1 MSCIHPSVPFNSH
14 LRLNDVSYT
23 HARSGQLTD
32 SEKLAFSWV
41 RQQEVWWSGRST
53 YLSRRCQC
61 ARVRVRVRV
70 TFRLLTP
77 SDVCPQ
83 KTKPCVLILCVDFA
97 VDGGNWI
104 RFVDTFRLISD

>member
-1 MSCIHPSVPFNSH
+1 MIFYILMHGPGSQQIVKSWLSAGFDNK
-14 LRLNDVSYT
+14 RFGGVS
-23 HARSGQLTD
+23 
-32 SEKLAFSWV
+32 
-41 RQQEVWWSGRST
+41 RST

-61 ARVRVRVRV
+61 AHVRVRV
-70 TFRLLTP
+70 TFRFLTP
-77 SDVCPQ
+77 FDACPQ